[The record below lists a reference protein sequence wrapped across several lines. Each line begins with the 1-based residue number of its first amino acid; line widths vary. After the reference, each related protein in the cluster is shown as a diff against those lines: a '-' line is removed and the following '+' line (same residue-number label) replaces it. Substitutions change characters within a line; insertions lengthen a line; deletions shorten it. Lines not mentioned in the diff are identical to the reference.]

1 MRGHDRNHPAYIGST
16 GAQRGLCKT
25 KPWQGP
31 HLVERAIGATPLG
44 LHHYIGVQEVG
55 CNHVGHEGCI
65 LILEDHSHDV
75 IPNVPLPLQ
84 LSTGPGAAQLA
95 RGWEGPP

>member
-1 MRGHDRNHPAYIGST
+1 
-16 GAQRGLCKT
+16 
-25 KPWQGP
+25 
-31 HLVERAIGATPLG
+31 
-44 LHHYIGVQEVG
+44 VQEVG